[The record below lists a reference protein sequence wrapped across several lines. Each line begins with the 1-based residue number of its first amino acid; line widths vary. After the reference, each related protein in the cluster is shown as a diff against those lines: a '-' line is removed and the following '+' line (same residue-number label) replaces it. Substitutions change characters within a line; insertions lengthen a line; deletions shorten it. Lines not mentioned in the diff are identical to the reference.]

1 MSKQNKDS
9 TTEMVILDAA
19 ERVFLEKGYALTST
33 TEIARIAG
41 CNQALVH
48 YYFRTKDRLFDLI
61 FEKHAVMFISAFFQE
76 TGGNSSFEEKVRR
89 RTEVQ
94 YDILKANPNLPF
106 LFFNELST
114 NPGRLNLFKEKIGD
128 IPKSL
133 LFQMES
139 DLRVEIEKGT
149 VRPLTAIDLIL
160 TILSL
165 NLVLF
170 LASPVLKIITGITET
185 QFQILVENRKRENVN
200 IVLRSLRP

>member
-1 MSKQNKDS
+1 
-9 TTEMVILDAA
+9 MVILDAA